1 MPSPF
6 PGMNPYLESFHWR
19 DFHAGFIWQIRAHLR
34 RQIGEGYDV
43 LAEEDV
49 FVHEPP
55 AEDRRRRVAVAD
67 VAVTR
72 GSQAGGVAAASAS
85 RPTYVARVTTELV
98 EETHRWVK
106 ITDRSEGRLVTAI
119 ELLSP
124 SNKQGGAS
132 FAQYLAK
139 RTGFLAA
146 DVNFVEI
153 DLLRGGEPMPVDPL
167 PPGPYSVV
175 VKRADRLPEVD
186 VWSFG
191 LRESLPR
198 VPVPLRAPD
207 RDATLDLQ
215 SLLHATYDEAA
226 YGPRL
231 YEKPPEPPLSAD
243 ELAWAEQ
250 LLNLRQQA

>member
-1 MPSPF
+1 
-6 PGMNPYLESFHWR
+6 MNPYLESFHWR
-19 DFHAGFIWQIRAHLR
+19 DFHAQYIIAIRKSLR
-34 RQIGEGYDV
+34 QQIGDAYDV

-49 FVHEPP
+49 FVHEPT
-55 AEDRRRRVAVAD
+55 AEQRRRRVAVAD

-72 GSQAGGVAAASAS
+72 GPAGGVATAPTA
-85 RPTYVARVTTELV
+85 RPTYVARVDTELI

-106 ITDRSEGRLVTAI
+106 ITDRESGRLVTAI

-124 SNKQGGAS
+124 GNKQGGSS
-132 FAQYLAK
+132 FAQYLKK

-146 DVNFVEI
+146 EVNLVEI

-191 LRESLPR
+191 LREALPR
-198 VPVPLRAPD
+198 IPIPLRAPD
-207 RDATLDLQ
+207 PDATLDLQ
-215 SLLHATYDEAA
+215 SLLHVTYDEAA

-231 YEKPPEPPLSAD
+231 YQKPPDPPLSLED
-243 ELAWAEQ
+243 QAWAEE
-250 LLNLRQQA
+250 LLRAGQRA